1 MFRRVIEMFKVYR
14 LLDRDEFEQMLVQ
27 LKRTGD
33 FKSIMDRSAIYFKI
47 NKKGI
52 GVYVVKHKGDV
63 QLRIGLKVSDW
74 DEQYVLSLQDK
85 VGLCLPGTT
94 YYSFRPK
101 ENEFET
107 ILDCLDA
114 LLEKEGKDYH
124 QLVMK
129 GTNVDPSIWY
139 IKY

>member
-1 MFRRVIEMFKVYR
+1 
-14 LLDRDEFEQMLVQ
+14 MLVQ

-74 DEQYVLSLQDK
+74 DEEYVLGLQDK
-85 VGLCLPGTT
+85 IGLCLPGTT

-107 ILDCLDA
+107 ILDCLDV

-129 GTNVDPSIWY
+129 GTNVDPSIWF